1 MPSAHRH
8 RLAGVALVTV
18 ASVALGTT
26 ALAGPARADSWSAPS
41 SLDRDAVTTSTTATA
56 ELDVAGWS
64 SERGSTPKAYA
75 VVRSSGTWSSPMP
88 LGGGGYQSRPVF
100 AAAPDGAVTAVW
112 TESRA
117 GRREARVLSSTYAD
131 GSWSVPTQVWQG
143 RDAMFPTVA
152 ANAAGDMV
160 VAWTAARPG
169 SFGLSGARAPSYAV
183 RAKLRPVGGDWG
195 PTTRLDD
202 RRRQLR
208 VAASVGIDDAGRALV
223 TWAQVETGPDSVW
236 VRRYDGSTWTP
247 ATRIAPLG
255 TSPVDVKVAPDGR
268 AAAVFVAGNAARGTR
283 ARARLMRPDGTW
295 GRSVV
300 LDQRPGKVTN
310 RDASLTL
317 TDDGWAAVFTAGP
330 RAIWVR
336 ERVGNRWQPSTRLHA
351 TRQPAADVQLLV
363 RPDAQDVLLWTEP
376 TDAGL
381 RLRSATRAG
390 DGWERTEELGD
401 AAAYSLQVTG
411 APGHHVAAWIAGAGA
426 TVATADTSQ
435 PVP

>member
-1 MPSAHRH
+1 MPSAPRR
-8 RLAGVALVTV
+8 RLAGVALLTS
-18 ASVALGTT
+18 ASLALGSATLT
-26 ALAGPARADSWSAPS
+26 GPAHADVWSTPTS
-41 SLDRDAVTTSTTATA
+41 FDPDAVTTAAVATDD
-56 ELDVAGWS
+56 LDVAGWS

-75 VVRSSGTWSSPMP
+75 VVRSGGIWSSPVP

-100 AAAPDGAVTAVW
+100 AAAPDGTVTAVW

-117 GRREARVLSSTYAD
+117 RRKEARVLSATYAD

-152 ANAAGDMV
+152 ANAAGDMA

-169 SFGLSGARAPSYAV
+169 SFGLSGAGAPSYAV
-183 RAKLRPVGGDWG
+183 RAKLRPAGGDWG

-202 RRRQLR
+202 RRRRMR

-223 TWAQVETGPDSVW
+223 TWAQVETGPDAVW
-236 VRRYDGSTWTP
+236 VRRHDGGSWTP

-255 TSPVDVKVAPDGR
+255 PTPVEVRVAPDGR
-268 AAAVFVAGNAARGTR
+268 AAAVFVAPSTARGTR

-295 GRSVV
+295 GRAVA
-300 LDQRPGKVTN
+300 LDQRPGKVKN
-310 RDASLTL
+310 GDASLAL
-317 TDDGWAAVFTAGP
+317 TPDGWAAVYAAGP

-351 TRQPAADVQLLV
+351 SRRTASDLQLLV
-363 RPDAQDVLLWTEP
+363 RPDAEDVLLWTEP
-376 TDAGL
+376 TDGGV

-390 DGWERTEELGD
+390 DGWEPTEELGD
-401 AAAYSLQVTG
+401 AAAYSLQVAG
-411 APGHHVAAWIAGAGA
+411 VPGHHVAAWIADAGA
-426 TVATADTSQ
+426 TVAAADTSP